1 MADIIR
7 PIEPFEL
14 TQGFGENPASYARFG
29 LKGHNGWDL
38 RTKFADTPKGH
49 RNIMA
54 SWLMEFYRKGNE
66 GSDGYGLFFETVC
79 KLKNTWKL
87 TFAHCLSVENFT
99 AKNEGETMAISD
111 NTGNS
116 TGSHLHLTVKRI
128 KIIDGVHQ
136 VQDYN
141 NGYFGAVNPQEYF
154 DELRA
159 YKAANGKPELPK
171 ENLTMTIDEKTFTHL
186 VDGATVRKELATYLR
201 ENGGSGFDDPDHT
214 PLSTFKSHYQGKQS
228 YITSLEN
235 DKKNLQSDLQKANTE
250 VENQKDKVANVKAE
264 CQRQLDLQK
273 AQIDKLNKDVKN
285 AESLA
290 GQYTGTINTLE
301 GKLRDKQK
309 ENGQLQI
316 RIAELESQLNSGK
329 TPQQF
334 VTFVIGIIQKLL
346 SLLRKNGTNN

>member
-1 MADIIR
+1 MADIVR

-14 TQGFGENPASYARFG
+14 TQGFGENPASYAKFG

-38 RTKFADTPKGH
+38 RTKYPDTPQGH

-54 SWLMEFYRKGNE
+54 SWLMKYYRRGT
-66 GSDGYGLFFETVC
+66 DPTGYGEFFETVC
-79 KLKNTWKL
+79 QLKSIWKL
-87 TFAHCLSVENFT
+87 TYAHCLTIENFDT
-99 AKNEGETMAISD
+99 KNEGENMAISD

-128 KIIDGVHQ
+128 KIVNGQHE

-159 YKAANGKPELPK
+159 YKKANGKPEVPK
-171 ENLTMTIDEKTFTHL
+171 EDITMTIDEKTFTHL
-186 VDGATVRKELATYLR
+186 VDGATVRKELSNYLR

-235 DKKNLQSDLQKANTE
+235 DKNKLQTDLAKANTE
-250 VENQKDKVANVKAE
+250 IDNQKDKVANVQAE
-264 CQRQLDLQK
+264 CHRQVEAEKALNNKLKSDL
-273 AQIDKLNKDVKN
+273 KN
-285 AESLA
+285 SETLV
-290 GQYTGTINTLE
+290 GTLRGTITTVE
-301 GKLRDKQK
+301 GQLRDKQK
-309 ENGQLQI
+309 EVGQLQI
-316 RIAELESQLNSGK
+316 RISELESQLANGK
-329 TPQQF
+329 KQVDLFKTLSE
-334 VTFVIGIIQKLL
+334 VVAKIL
-346 SLLRKNGTNN
+346 SLIRKNGNNK